1 MDIEI
6 LITGGVIVVL
16 LVLSAFFSGSETALT
31 AASHPR
37 LHELAR
43 QGSTRAASV
52 NRLIARKEQLLGA
65 LLLGNNLVNI
75 GASALA
81 TSLMIEVFASNGVLY
96 ATLGMTFL
104 VLIFA
109 EVLPKTYA
117 IHYPVRVALVVGPII
132 RALVFILAP
141 IVGAVQGVV
150 TSTLRLFGVRL
161 LDHRTFTA
169 GEEEL
174 RGAIELHQGPD
185 AEARDER
192 RMLRSILDLADV
204 DVDEVLT
211 HRSGVEMVNAEASIR
226 EIVEAVLTSP
236 YTRLPVWRGEPDN
249 IVGVIHTKALFHAVQ
264 KAGGAIEKL
273 DIKDTWTAPWFIPES
288 TNLLDQLREFRRRHE
303 HFALVVDEYG
313 ALLGVV
319 TLEDILEEIVGEIE
333 DEHDRAAPGIGLPG
347 VRVQE
352 DGSYIVDGSVTLRD
366 LNREFEWE
374 LPDDEASTIAGLVM
388 HEARRIPVTG
398 QVFAFH
404 GFRFEVLRRRKN
416 RLASLRMSR
425 IGEEETKSAAGKK
438 ARKTSKNT
446 PRKPNR
452 RDPKHPG

>member
-1 MDIEI
+1 MGIEI
-6 LITGGVIVVL
+6 LITAGVIVVL

-43 QGSTRAASV
+43 QGNLRAKVV
-52 NRLIARKEQLLGA
+52 NKLISRKERLIGA

-75 GASALA
+75 AASALA
-81 TSLMIEVFASNGVLY
+81 TSLLINAFASRGVLY
-96 ATLGMTFL
+96 ATLIMTFL

-117 IHYPVRVALVVGPII
+117 IHYPVRVALVVAPII
-132 RALVFILAP
+132 RVIVFLLAP
-141 IVGAVQGVV
+141 VVGTVQGVV
-150 TSTLRLFGVRL
+150 TFTLRLFGVRI
-161 LDHRTFTA
+161 DDKRSFTA

-204 DVDEVLT
+204 DVGEVLT
-211 HRSGVEMVNAEASIR
+211 HRSGVEMVNADTSIR

-249 IVGVIHTKALFHAVQ
+249 VVGVIHTKELFLAVQ
-264 KAGGAIEKL
+264 KADGTFEQL
-273 DIKDTWTAPWFIPES
+273 DIKEIWAAPWFIPES
-288 TNLLDQLREFRRRHE
+288 TSLLDQLREFRRRHE

-347 VRVQE
+347 VRTQE
-352 DGSYIVDGSVTLRD
+352 DGSYIVDGRVTLRD

-374 LPDDEASTIAGLVM
+374 LPDEEASTIAGLVM
-388 HEARRIPVTG
+388 HEARQIPETG

-416 RLASLRMSR
+416 RLASIRMSQ
-425 IGEEETKSAAGKK
+425 IGDAGAKPASRK
-438 ARKTSKNT
+438 AARKPKRSE
-446 PRKPNR
+446 PKP
-452 RDPKHPG
+452 PG

>member
-1 MDIEI
+1 MATEI
-6 LITGGVIVVL
+6 LITAGVIVVL

-43 QGSTRAASV
+43 QGDPRAKNV
-52 NRLIARKEQLLGA
+52 NALIARKERLLGA

-75 GASALA
+75 AASALA
-81 TSLMIEVFASNGVLY
+81 TSLLIDAFADRGVLY
-96 ATLGMTFL
+96 ATLIMTFGI
-104 VLIFA
+104 LIFA

-117 IHYPVRVALVVGPII
+117 IHYPVRVALVVAPII
-132 RALVFILAP
+132 RAIVFVLAP
-141 IVGAVQGVV
+141 VVGAVQGVV
-150 TSTLRLFGVRL
+150 TFVLRLFGVRL
-161 LDHRTFTA
+161 DDQRSFTD

-211 HRSGVEMVNAEASIR
+211 HRSGVEMIDADAAVR
-226 EIVEAVLTSP
+226 EIVEAVLASP

-249 IVGVIHTKALFHAVQ
+249 VVGVIHTKALFLAVQ
-264 KAGGAIEKL
+264 KVGGTIEKL
-273 DIKDTWTAPWFIPES
+273 DIKDIWSAPWFIPES
-288 TNLLDQLREFRRRHE
+288 TSLLDQLREFRRRHE

-347 VRVQE
+347 VRTQE
-352 DGSYIVDGSVTLRD
+352 DGSVIVDGRVTLRD

-374 LPDDEASTIAGLVM
+374 LPDEEASTIAGLVM
-388 HEARRIPVTG
+388 HEARRIPETG

-425 IGEEETKSAAGKK
+425 IGKTGAETATKKPDRK
-438 ARKTSKNT
+438 AR
-446 PRKPNR
+446 R
-452 RDPKHPG
+452 RMPKRPG

>member
-1 MDIEI
+1 MATEI
-6 LITGGVIVVL
+6 LITAGVIVVL

-43 QGSTRAASV
+43 QGDPRAKNV
-52 NRLIARKEQLLGA
+52 NALIARKERLLGA

-75 GASALA
+75 AASALA
-81 TSLMIEVFASNGVLY
+81 TSLLIDAFADRGVLY
-96 ATLGMTFL
+96 ATLIMTFGI
-104 VLIFA
+104 LIFA

-117 IHYPVRVALVVGPII
+117 IHYPVRVALVVAPII
-132 RALVFILAP
+132 RAIVFVLAP
-141 IVGAVQGVV
+141 VVGAVQGVV
-150 TSTLRLFGVRL
+150 TFVLRLFGVRL
-161 LDHRTFTA
+161 DDQRSFTD

-211 HRSGVEMVNAEASIR
+211 HRSGVEMIDADAAVR
-226 EIVEAVLTSP
+226 EIVEAVLASP

-249 IVGVIHTKALFHAVQ
+249 VVGVIHTKALFMAVQ
-264 KAGGAIEKL
+264 KVGGTIEKL
-273 DIKDTWTAPWFIPES
+273 DIKDIWSAPWFIPES
-288 TNLLDQLREFRRRHE
+288 TSLLDQLREFRRRHE

-347 VRVQE
+347 VRTQE
-352 DGSYIVDGSVTLRD
+352 DGSVIVDGRVTLRD

-374 LPDDEASTIAGLVM
+374 LPDEEASTIAGLVM
-388 HEARRIPVTG
+388 HEARRIPETG

-425 IGEEETKSAAGKK
+425 IGKTGAETAAKKPDRK
-438 ARKTSKNT
+438 AR
-446 PRKPNR
+446 R
-452 RDPKHPG
+452 RMPKRPG

>member
-1 MDIEI
+1 MATEI
-6 LITGGVIVVL
+6 LITTGVIVVL

-43 QGSTRAASV
+43 QGNARAKSV
-52 NRLIARKEQLLGA
+52 NALIARKERLIGA

-75 GASALA
+75 AASALA
-81 TSLMIEVFASNGVLY
+81 TSLLIDAFASRGVLY
-96 ATLGMTFL
+96 ATLIMTFGI
-104 VLIFA
+104 LIFA

-117 IHYPVRVALVVGPII
+117 IHYPVRVALVVAPII
-132 RALVFILAP
+132 RAIVFALAP
-141 IVGAVQGVV
+141 VVRAVQGVV
-150 TSTLRLFGVRL
+150 TFTLRLFGVRI
-161 LDHRTFTA
+161 DDQRSFTA

-211 HRSGVEMVNAEASIR
+211 HRSGVEMIDADAPIR
-226 EIVEAVLTSP
+226 EIVEVVLASP
-236 YTRLPVWRGEPDN
+236 YTRLPVWRSEPDN
-249 IVGVIHTKALFHAVQ
+249 VVGVIHTKALFLAVQ
-264 KAGGAIEKL
+264 KADNAFDEL
-273 DIKDTWTAPWFIPES
+273 DIKKIWSAPWFIPES
-288 TNLLDQLREFRRRHE
+288 TSLLDQLREFRRRHE

-347 VRVQE
+347 VRSQE
-352 DGSYIVDGSVTLRD
+352 DGSYIVDGRVTLRD

-374 LPDDEASTIAGLVM
+374 LPDEEASTIAGLVM
-388 HEARRIPVTG
+388 HEARRIPETG

-404 GFRFEVLRRRKN
+404 GFRFEILRRRKN

-425 IGEEETKSAAGKK
+425 IGKTGAESSPRKS
-438 ARKTSKNT
+438 ARKTKQHQ
-446 PRKPNR
+446 
-452 RDPKHPG
+452 PKQPG